1 MLAKCGG
8 VPRLCGSL
16 LENDMTSGLMT
27 VMLAQGTQAPGQGLW
42 MSLPMILVLV
52 AMFAIMTTSQRKK
65 QKQHDE
71 MLKTLKAGD
80 KVTTSS
86 GIIGVVVGVKDK
98 SLSIRSADT
107 KLEIL
112 KSAISE
118 ITERAGEPAQS
129 QS

>member
-1 MLAKCGG
+1 
-8 VPRLCGSL
+8 
-16 LENDMTSGLMT
+16 
-27 VMLAQGTQAPGQGLW
+27 
-42 MSLPMILVLV
+42 MILVLV
-52 AMFAIMTTSQRKK
+52 AMFTIMSTSQRKK

-112 KSAISE
+112 KSAITE
-118 ITERAGEPAQS
+118 ITERSGEPAQS

>member
-1 MLAKCGG
+1 
-8 VPRLCGSL
+8 
-16 LENDMTSGLMT
+16 MTSDLMA
-27 VMLAQGTQAPGQGLW
+27 VILAQGTQNPGQSLW
-42 MSLPMILVLV
+42 SFLPMILALV
-52 AMFAIMTTSQRKK
+52 VMFTLMTGSQRKK
-65 QKQHDE
+65 QRQHEE
-71 MLKTLKAGD
+71 MLKTLKTGD

-107 KLEIL
+107 KMEIL
-112 KSAISE
+112 KSAVSE

>member
-1 MLAKCGG
+1 MILAL
-8 VPRLCGSL
+8 VVMFTL
-16 LENDMTSGLMT
+16 MTS
-27 VMLAQGTQAPGQGLW
+27 
-42 MSLPMILVLV
+42 
-52 AMFAIMTTSQRKK
+52 SQRKK
-65 QKQHDE
+65 QRKHDE
-71 MLKTLKAGD
+71 MLKTLKTGD

-107 KLEIL
+107 KMEIL
-112 KSAISE
+112 KSAVSE

>member
-1 MLAKCGG
+1 MI
-8 VPRLCGSL
+8 
-16 LENDMTSGLMT
+16 DMTSGLT
-27 VMLAQGTQAPGQGLW
+27 TAILAQGSQSPGQNLW
-42 MSLPMILVLV
+42 SFLPMILALV
-52 AMFAIMTTSQRKK
+52 VMFTLMTSSQRKK
-65 QKQHDE
+65 QKQHE
-71 MLKTLKAGD
+71 AMLKTLKAGD

-107 KLEIL
+107 KMEIL
-112 KSAISE
+112 KSAVSE